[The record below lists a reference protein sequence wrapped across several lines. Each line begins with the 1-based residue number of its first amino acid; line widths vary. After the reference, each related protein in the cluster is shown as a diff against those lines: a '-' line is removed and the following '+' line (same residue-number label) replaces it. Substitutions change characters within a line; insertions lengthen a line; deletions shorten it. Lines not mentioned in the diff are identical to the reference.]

1 MKPASVK
8 RLGFLL
14 PSLIGTLGFFLVP
27 LCYCLIFSMSATFGR
42 FTFAGFQ
49 NFVSLFGS
57 HTFLLALQN
66 TFLLMFLYIAAL
78 LILSLAVDYL
88 LDSSKTVMGMLTL
101 SAVVMFLPSALI
113 VSCVSAFP
121 VLYEGMPRLGFF
133 LMFLWKHLGI
143 NCLILKTASAR
154 MDPGWLEA
162 AQLDGAGKFRA
173 FCQIEFF
180 HLLPHLKFLF
190 IFDTICF
197 FKMFRESY
205 LLYGLYPPEPVYMI
219 QNFFFNNFQNANY
232 QRLSSGAVITVALLF
247 AVNLLVYK
255 AGEKHELL

>member
-1 MKPASVK
+1 MKSASVK

-14 PSLIGTLGFFLVP
+14 PSLIGTLVFFLIP

-42 FTFAGFQ
+42 FTFVGLQ
-49 NFVSLFGS
+49 NFTSLFRS

-66 TFLLMFLYIAAL
+66 TFLLMLLYIIAL

-88 LDSSKTVMGMLTL
+88 LDNTKAVVGILTL
-101 SAVVMFLPSALI
+101 SSIVMFLPSALI
-113 VSCVSAFP
+113 VSCISAFP
-121 VLYEGMPRLGFF
+121 ALYESMPRLGFF
-133 LMFLWKHLGI
+133 LMFLWKHMGI

-154 MDPGWLEA
+154 MDPEWLEA
-162 AQLDGAGKFRA
+162 AQLDGAGKFQA

-180 HLLPHLKFLF
+180 HLLPYSKFLF

-205 LLYGLYPPEPVYMI
+205 LLYGLYPPESVYMI
-219 QNFFFNNFQNANY
+219 QNFFFNNFQNVNY
-232 QRLSSGAVITVALLF
+232 QRLSSGAVITVTLLF
-247 AVNLLVYK
+247 VVNWLVYK